1 MVKKVNI
8 KLSLSFTFVQMPRKM
23 LSGGS
28 LGVLCKS
35 GHLKVLGELQEN
47 CDLRIVTKIK
57 REIRLKQR
65 AI

>member
-1 MVKKVNI
+1 
-8 KLSLSFTFVQMPRKM
+8 M

-57 REIRLKQR
+57 REMRLKQR